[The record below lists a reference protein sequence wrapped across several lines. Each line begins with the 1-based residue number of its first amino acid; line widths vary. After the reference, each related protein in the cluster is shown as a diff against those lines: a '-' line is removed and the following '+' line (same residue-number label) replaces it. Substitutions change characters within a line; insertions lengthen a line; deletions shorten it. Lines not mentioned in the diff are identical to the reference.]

1 MGVARSNRHKPRSR
15 STPAASTPPTRS
27 APAPA
32 VSPASPA
39 SAAAASPSSAA
50 SANGSPNGRPPR
62 MRTLTFTIPSTTL
75 AVREVHKQI
84 MDCVEACR
92 YDEQATFAI
101 RLALEEGL
109 MNAINHG
116 NKLDAKKTVQVEAKV
131 SPKSTE
137 ICIEDQGKGFA
148 RSTVPDPCAEENLL
162 KCSGRGILL
171 MEAYMDRVRYS
182 HGGRRVRM
190 MKKNA

>member
-1 MGVARSNRHKPRSR
+1 MGVARSNRQNPRPRRRSSSSAASR
-15 STPAASTPPTRS
+15 SAAAPAPSPATPAAS
-27 APAPA
+27 
-32 VSPASPA
+32 
-39 SAAAASPSSAA
+39 
-50 SANGSPNGRPPR
+50 SPNGRAVR
-62 MRTLTFTIPSTTL
+62 STKILTFTIPSTTL

-84 MDCVEACR
+84 MDVVETCQ
-92 YDEQATFAI
+92 YGEQSVFAI

-131 SPKSTE
+131 SSKSTE
-137 ICIEDQGKGFA
+137 ICIEDQGRGFA
-148 RSTVPDPCAEENLL
+148 RSNVPDPCAEENLL

-171 MEAYMDRVRYS
+171 MEAYMDKVDYS

-190 MKKNA
+190 VKKNA

>member
-1 MGVARSNRHKPRSR
+1 MGVARSNRHNPRPRRRRR
-15 STPAASTPPTRS
+15 SAAAPSS
-27 APAPA
+27 APAPSPTA
-32 VSPASPA
+32 VQP
-39 SAAAASPSSAA
+39 AAS
-50 SANGSPNGRPPR
+50 SPNGRAVR
-62 MRTLTFTIPSTTL
+62 STKTLTFTIPSTTL

-84 MDCVEACR
+84 MDVVETCHYA
-92 YDEQATFAI
+92 EQAVFAI

-131 SPKSTE
+131 SSKSTE

-148 RSTVPDPCAEENLL
+148 RTDVPDPCAEENLL

-171 MEAYMDRVRYS
+171 MEAYMDKVDYS

-190 MKKNA
+190 VKKNA

>member
-1 MGVARSNRHKPRSR
+1 MGVARSNRHHARSSR
-15 STPAASTPPTRS
+15 SSAAASSSPQTPAASP
-27 APAPA
+27 
-32 VSPASPA
+32 SPA
-39 SAAAASPSSAA
+39 AAD
-50 SANGSPNGRPPR
+50 SANGSRNGKMPR
-62 MRTLTFTIPSTTL
+62 TRTLTFTIPSTTL

-84 MDCVEACR
+84 MDCVEACH

-116 NKLDAKKTVQVEAKV
+116 NKLDPKKSVAVEAKV
-131 SPKSTE
+131 GPKSTE

-148 RSTVPDPCAEENLL
+148 RGNVPDPCAEENLL

-171 MEAYMDRVRYS
+171 MEAYMDKVYYS

-190 MKKNA
+190 VKKNA